1 VKQLLCLGVVVLT
14 ACAVGAA
21 GASAPT
27 AGTLASG
34 NGKALGIV
42 EAHGAHTA
50 GTSRGAGNLRY
61 HGGPVEHTNKTYAI
75 YWIPSGYSVASGYS
89 SVINQYF
96 TDVAADSGK
105 TSNVYYTGTQ
115 YYDGSG
121 NVQYGSSFGGSYTD
135 TNPLP
140 ASGCSDS
147 DTAVCLTDAQEQA
160 EIKKD
165 IAAAGWTAG
174 PSTEFFL
181 FTAKGIGS
189 CLTSSECAFTYYCA
203 YHSWSGSGSSVILYA
218 NMPYADTVP
227 SACGTGQRPNGNE
240 ADDTI
245 NVTSHEHNETI
256 TDEQGNAWYDSAG
269 YEDGDKCAWIF
280 GAASGPNGAE
290 YNQTINGHHYYLQ
303 EEYSNHDRTCI
314 QTGL

>member
-1 VKQLLCLGVVVLT
+1 MKKLLCLGAVVLT
-14 ACAVGAA
+14 ACAVGSA
-21 GASAPT
+21 GATAPT

-42 EAHGAHTA
+42 KAHGAHTS
-50 GTSRGAGNLRY
+50 GTSRGAGNLRN

-75 YWIPSGYSVASGYS
+75 YWVPAGYSMQSGYS

-105 TSNVYYTGTQ
+105 QSNVYYTATQ
-115 YYDGSG
+115 YSDSTGHI
-121 NVQYGSSFGGSYTD
+121 QYSSTFGGSYTD

-147 DTAVCLTDAQEQA
+147 DTAVCLTDAQVQA

-165 IAAAGWTAG
+165 VATAGWTAG

-203 YHSWSGSGSSVILYA
+203 YHSWTGSGSSVILYA
-218 NMPYADTVP
+218 NMPYASTVP
-227 SACGTGQRPNGNE
+227 SQCDTGQHPNGND
-240 ADDTI
+240 ADGTL

-314 QTGL
+314 QSGL

>member
-1 VKQLLCLGVVVLT
+1 MKRLLCVAALALGAVL
-14 ACAVGAA
+14 VGSA
-21 GASAPT
+21 GAGAPT

-34 NGKALGIV
+34 NGKALGLV
-42 EAHGAHTA
+42 KAHGARTA
-50 GTSRGAGNLRY
+50 TSRGAGNLRY

-75 YWIPSGYSVASGYS
+75 YWIPSGYS

-96 TDVAADSGK
+96 GDVAADSGK

-121 NVQYGSSFGGSYTD
+121 NVQYSSSFGGSYTD
-135 TNPLP
+135 TSPLP
-140 ASGCSDS
+140 ASGCRDS
-147 DTAVCLTDAQEQA
+147 DTSVCLTDAQEQA
-160 EIKKD
+160 EIEKD

-174 PSTEFFL
+174 PTTEFFL

-189 CLTSSECAFTYYCA
+189 CTSSSECAFTYYCA
-203 YHSWSGSGSSVILYA
+203 YHSWIGSGSSVILYA

-227 SACGTGQRPNGNE
+227 SACGTGQKPNGND

-256 TDEQGNAWYDSAG
+256 TDEQGNAWFDSAG
-269 YEDGDKCAWIF
+269 YENGDKCAWIF
-280 GAASGPNGAE
+280 GAASGSNGAE

-303 EEYSNHDRTCI
+303 EEYSNRDRTCV